1 MVIGLHDSDK
11 TGFPNLALMKLS
23 AWHKV
28 LVQDIASAERRAVA
42 LRDMGAEVFA
52 QPYRDFENK
61 IAPSPEQ
68 KRFARWVNHK
78 FAREPHDGWDV
89 WGDEVSGIEEWKP

>member
-78 FAREPHDGWDV
+78 AIFKTVKRFSEYNAHLRRA
-89 WGDEVSGIEEWKP
+89 GI